1 LYFGET
7 PPRKSVQSSAERKTK
22 EKILNETELHAIGS
36 LGNTRGPASNSLGGQ
51 RQMRRDVE
59 QIQRRAVNAKMTE
72 DARALMSHT
81 ALEHVGALTALEQHL
96 ITVAPLGEAR
106 YREIVDSY
114 TLGASAAIRR
124 WG

>member
-1 LYFGET
+1 MTASELLPTTGSAMSPQGLSSLSLGIQRQTRREVE
-7 PPRKSVQSSAERKTK
+7 RVQSR
-22 EKILNETELHAIGS
+22 AI
-36 LGNTRGPASNSLGGQ
+36 
-51 RQMRRDVE
+51 V
-59 QIQRRAVNAKMTE
+59 AKLTE
-72 DARALMSHT
+72 DGRAFVTHA

-124 WG
+124 WQ

>member
-1 LYFGET
+1 MNHPNELLPSSGGSANAQGLSGLSLGAQRQTRREVE
-7 PPRKSVQSSAERKTK
+7 RVQS
-22 EKILNETELHAIGS
+22 
-36 LGNTRGPASNSLGGQ
+36 
-51 RQMRRDVE
+51 
-59 QIQRRAVNAKMTE
+59 RAFVAKLT
-72 DARALMSHT
+72 DDGRAFLTHS

-96 ITVAPLGEAR
+96 ISIAPLGEAR

>member
-1 LYFGET
+1 MSNTELLPSGSSFSPQGLSQLSMGIQRQTRREVE
-7 PPRKSVQSSAERKTK
+7 RVQS
-22 EKILNETELHAIGS
+22 
-36 LGNTRGPASNSLGGQ
+36 
-51 RQMRRDVE
+51 
-59 QIQRRAVNAKMTE
+59 RAVVAKLVE
-72 DARALMSHT
+72 DGRALLTHT

-114 TLGASAAIRR
+114 TLGAAAAIRR

>member
-1 LYFGET
+1 MRSLGSAFGSSGAVQLSTGVERQT
-7 PPRKSVQSSAERKTK
+7 RREVEQVQSR
-22 EKILNETELHAIGS
+22 AI
-36 LGNTRGPASNSLGGQ
+36 
-51 RQMRRDVE
+51 
-59 QIQRRAVNAKMTE
+59 IAKLTE
-72 DARALMSHT
+72 DGRAFLTHT

-124 WG
+124 WS

>member
-1 LYFGET
+1 MIGNELVAGNSLSQAGLAHMPIGVQRQTRRELE
-7 PPRKSVQSSAERKTK
+7 RVQS
-22 EKILNETELHAIGS
+22 
-36 LGNTRGPASNSLGGQ
+36 
-51 RQMRRDVE
+51 
-59 QIQRRAVNAKMTE
+59 RAVVAKLTE
-72 DARALMSHT
+72 DGRGFLANT

-124 WG
+124 WS

>member
-1 LYFGET
+1 MTASELLPTTGSAMSPQGFSSLSLGIQRQTRREVE
-7 PPRKSVQSSAERKTK
+7 RVQSR
-22 EKILNETELHAIGS
+22 AI
-36 LGNTRGPASNSLGGQ
+36 
-51 RQMRRDVE
+51 V
-59 QIQRRAVNAKMTE
+59 AKLTE
-72 DARALMSHT
+72 DGRAFVTHT

-124 WG
+124 WQ

>member
-1 LYFGET
+1 MKRLYLI
-7 PPRKSVQSSAERKTK
+7 RHAEAEFT
-22 EKILNETELHAIGS
+22 G
-36 LGNTRGPASNSLGGQ
+36 RGRGDRG
-51 RQMRRDVE
+51 RRL
-59 QIQRRAVNAKMTE
+59 TE
-72 DARALMSHT
+72 DGRAFVTHT

-124 WG
+124 WQWGDWL

>member
-1 LYFGET
+1 MTASELLPATGSAMSPQGLSSLSLCIQRQTRREVE
-7 PPRKSVQSSAERKTK
+7 RVQSR
-22 EKILNETELHAIGS
+22 AI
-36 LGNTRGPASNSLGGQ
+36 
-51 RQMRRDVE
+51 V
-59 QIQRRAVNAKMTE
+59 AKLTE
-72 DARALMSHT
+72 DGRAFVTHT

-124 WG
+124 WQ

>member
-1 LYFGET
+1 MTASELLPTTGSAMS
-7 PPRKSVQSSAERKTK
+7 PQGLSS
-22 EKILNETELHAIGS
+22 LS
-36 LGNTRGPASNSLGGQ
+36 LGIQ
-51 RQMRRDVE
+51 RQTRREVE
-59 QIQRRAVNAKMTE
+59 RVQVRAIVAKLTE
-72 DARALMSHT
+72 DGRAFVTHT

-124 WG
+124 WQ

>member
-1 LYFGET
+1 MTASELLPTTGSAMSPQGLSSLSLGIQRQTRREVE
-7 PPRKSVQSSAERKTK
+7 RVQSR
-22 EKILNETELHAIGS
+22 AI
-36 LGNTRGPASNSLGGQ
+36 
-51 RQMRRDVE
+51 V
-59 QIQRRAVNAKMTE
+59 AKLTE
-72 DARALMSHT
+72 DGRAFVTHT

-124 WG
+124 WQ